1 MSTLNLQRVIWTRE
15 YYGQSP
21 GDLENK
27 KNGFAGRFMGYHKNI
42 RGPADK
48 YPSSLPVMLVVGD
61 SIIGDVCISAI
72 RELFRGIANI
82 NFLQQPHHCKNIK
95 SWLDDW
101 KVDEW
106 SHYHTI
112 FWFDGMHG
120 FPERVTEAEHQE
132 LTPILVNRLRKN
144 TSNILWCNCTPIP
157 DDMPQGQTN
166 SHSGPNS
173 KEQRVINESVI
184 NRNAS
189 IAKEMAELNVELLD
203 IYEKIKPIATSIQRR
218 KHDLHFS
225 PQGELYIAQLIC
237 NRLKELFF

>member
-1 MSTLNLQRVIWTRE
+1 MWTTRIPKHATCLL
-15 YYGQSP
+15 GTP
-21 GDLENK
+21 PPPP
-27 KNGFAGRFMGYHKNI
+27 FNI
-42 RGPADK
+42 
-48 YPSSLPVMLVVGD
+48 YFNM
-61 SIIGDVCISAI
+61 
-72 RELFRGIANI
+72 
-82 NFLQQPHHCKNIK
+82 QQH
-95 SWLDDW
+95 
-101 KVDEW
+101 
-106 SHYHTI
+106 
-112 FWFDGMHG
+112 
-120 FPERVTEAEHQE
+120 
-132 LTPILVNRLRKN
+132 ILVDSECDWSLQTQMWMCDTRIHYLN

-203 IYEKIKPIATSIQRR
+203 IYEKIKPIAMSIQRR

-237 NRLKELFF
+237 KRLKELFF